1 MYNVAANKDRN
12 FNPIAKIT
20 VIGVGGGGNNSVESM
35 IGGEIKGVNFV
46 FANTDKQVLD
56 RFDPQLVV
64 HLGSENR
71 LQGEWGL
78 GAGAD
83 PRIGEEAAKHSEE
96 EIRKRLQGSHLIII
110 TAGLGGGTGTGA
122 SPIVAKIAKEL
133 GALVVAIVTLP
144 FKFEGSL
151 RMRQAMEGLER
162 LKQEVDSIIIVS
174 NTKLKETY
182 GSLPLSDS
190 FRYANTILKQAVRTI
205 TDIISKTALVN
216 LDFADLKR
224 VMQNKGNSV
233 IGIGSASGENR
244 AKQAAVNAVSSGILL
259 HSVIGAT
266 SAIVNITMSAKHG
279 SLDEAEE
286 VVDTIKEIINGDGQQ
301 NIEEVLFGVVDDEKV
316 GDEIYVSVIATGL
329 KFEVNDIV
337 NKAKSAKEIKD
348 EVESILNNSEN
359 VALKSMHTQELSLDQ
374 SLNLSEEEKKALT
387 IIGSAGGAPGQGLGV
402 QNQSFST
409 QKGRSTEDFSKL
421 SFWQKLKR
429 VFSK

>member
-1 MYNVAANKDRN
+1 MYNLQNQDRN

-35 IGGEIKGVNFV
+35 IGSEIKGVNFV

-56 RFDPQLVV
+56 RFNPQMVI

-83 PRIGEEAAKHSEE
+83 PRVGEEAAKHSEE

-122 SPIVAKIAKEL
+122 SPVVAKIAKEL
-133 GALVVAIVTLP
+133 GALTIAIVTLP

-151 RMRQAMEGLER
+151 RMRQATEGLER
-162 LKQEVDSIIIVS
+162 LKKEVDSIIIVS

-279 SLDEAEE
+279 TLDETEE

-301 NIEEVLFGVVDDEKV
+301 NIEEVLYGVVDDEKV

-329 KFEVNDIV
+329 KVEAADIV
-337 NKAKSAKEIKD
+337 NKPKSAQEIQS
-348 EVESILNNSEN
+348 EVQSILQNSNNESINKL
-359 VALKSMHTQELSLDQ
+359 HTQELSLEQ
-374 SLNLSEEEKKALT
+374 ALHLSEEDKRALKTIGDRRTVEASSTQQEVTTKATTQGEKK
-387 IIGSAGGAPGQGLGV
+387 
-402 QNQSFST
+402 
-409 QKGRSTEDFSKL
+409 TEDFSKL
-421 SFWQKLKR
+421 SFFQKLKR